1 MGNVV
6 SSSRAQWEH
15 GIERFHLQAFGEED
29 PDRYRIEDGKESLR
43 VVTQSDNEYD
53 KSHNWGNDKGQ
64 SLSPEA

>member
-6 SSSRAQWEH
+6 SSSRAQREH

-53 KSHNWGNDKGQ
+53 KSHN
-64 SLSPEA
+64 